1 MVVCS
6 KCGATVVE
14 GKFCEKC
21 GSPLVASNG
30 ASTSETR
37 SQSYGG
43 QGSSA
48 AGGFF
53 DKISSSMNKAASDLM
68 AIKSDYSNGTLIYLV
83 KKVPNVQEKKV
94 KVEDTESVFY
104 NRGNGFTKYNQT
116 FMTQDREFLCF
127 YVRNVTTIQYNYD
140 IEFKSAIKNLNN
152 TDLVLVK
159 ANYSIEFI
167 VSDVDLFFNKLI
179 AMRQDDWKMIDVNSM
194 LSTSINKIISENT
207 ISMLKEDG
215 NLDLRDIFA
224 QINKFSDKITELLN
238 ELLAQ
243 YGLKVNTFR
252 LYNAETNIYDVNK
265 ILIDNLYKSCQ

>member
-21 GSPLVASNG
+21 GSPLVASDG
-30 ASTSETR
+30 ASGTY

-43 QGSSA
+43 QGSST

-68 AIKSDYSNGTLIYLV
+68 AIKSDYSNGTLIYMV

-94 KVEDTESVFY
+94 KVEDTEVVFY

-127 YVRNVTTIQYNYD
+127 YVRNVTPIQYSCD
-140 IEFKSAIKNLNN
+140 VEFKSTIKNLND
-152 TDLVLVK
+152 TDLISVK
-159 ANYSIEFI
+159 ASYSIEFI
-167 VSDVDLFFNKLI
+167 VSDVDLFFNSLI
-179 AMRQDDWKMIDVNSM
+179 SMRQDDWKMIDVNSM
-194 LSTSINKIISENT
+194 LSTSINKIISENIT
-207 ISMLKEDG
+207 GMLKEDG
-215 NLDLRDIFA
+215 NLDLRDIFR
-224 QINKFSDKITELLN
+224 QINKFSDKTIELLN
-238 ELLAQ
+238 ELVVK

-252 LYNAETNIYDVNK
+252 LFNAETNVYDVNK